1 MIDDEEDKLSKKKS
15 TGFRSV
21 GYTPLEEELTA
32 EQNIVQGKYI
42 SGRSNTI
49 TNLPYSSL
57 GADLIEE
64 VAATAEEL
72 TNKTI
77 NSDSNTIYNLG
88 DDQHAYPQWWHE
100 IARTTLTAAGDTITV
115 SSIPPRKYLYFRLS
129 GVATGGT
136 LDTSF
141 RFNNDSGTTYA
152 HRYSANHAAE
162 VAAVSATSTPLESGA
177 TDSGSVASHTIEVV
191 NIAAESKLLNW
202 RALSEDAT
210 GGATNITVIEG
221 FGKWANTADQINR
234 IDWLNLAGTGDFA
247 IGSEVV
253 VLGHD

>member
-1 MIDDEEDKLSKKKS
+1 MGEDSIMQKLQPEQMDEMND
-15 TGFRSV
+15 
-21 GYTPLEEELTA
+21 
-32 EQNIVQGKYI
+32 
-42 SGRSNTI
+42 
-49 TNLPYSSL
+49 
-57 GADLIEE
+57 
-64 VAATAEEL
+64 ATATL

-77 NSDSNTIYNLG
+77 SATDNTITDLG
-88 DDQHAYPQWWHE
+88 DDEHTYPQWWHE
-100 IARTTLTAAGDTITV
+100 IARTTLTVAGDTITV

-234 IDWLNLAGTGDFA
+234 IDWFNVGTGDFA

>member
-1 MIDDEEDKLSKKKS
+1 MIDDEEDKLGKKKS

-77 NSDSNTIYNLG
+77 SGLTNTITDLDNTSMTNRTRKVPMMTRADGSGGAVETNNFVPGTAFTGTPTGYVRGSVTVPSDYASGDVTINLVTRSTATANENTLYFVGCFSVG
-88 DDQHAYPQWWHE
+88 DSTSTVWNVHNSVAGNETFTADTLQVKTIN
-100 IARTTLTAAGDTITV
+100 IAAANVAAGDFVGFAWRVSTAITGTIYV
-115 SSIPPRKYLYFRLS
+115 EGAYLEY
-129 GVATGGT
+129 
-136 LDTSF
+136 
-141 RFNNDSGTTYA
+141 
-152 HRYSANHAAE
+152 
-162 VAAVSATSTPLESGA
+162 
-177 TDSGSVASHTIEVV
+177 
-191 NIAAESKLLNW
+191 
-202 RALSEDAT
+202 
-210 GGATNITVIEG
+210 
-221 FGKWANTADQINR
+221 TADM
-234 IDWLNLAGTGDFA
+234 
-247 IGSEVV
+247 
-253 VLGHD
+253 